1 MKNLPAKRRIFN
13 YGTLHAAATILLLFI
28 QVVAYGQEDPPRP
41 ISVYVYPQQGLQF
54 GALTQGASGGTVV
67 ISPTGSRSAT
77 GDVTL
82 LNLGVPYSAAL
93 FGIEANPG
101 TLITIL
107 NGPDA
112 TLTGSNGGTMTV
124 HLGGSDPASPFVC
137 TVSRPGRNMVQ
148 IGGTLNV
155 GSPLASPPGSYSG
168 TFTITFFQE

>member
-1 MKNLPAKRRIFN
+1 MKQTRQKRENLKHIILSAAGIF
-13 YGTLHAAATILLLFI
+13 LFFMI
-28 QVVAYGQEDPPRP
+28 QAVSYGQEDPPRP
-41 ISVYVYPQQGLQF
+41 ISVFIYPQQGLQF
-54 GALTQGASGGTVV
+54 GALSQGASGGTVV

-137 TVSRPGRNMVQ
+137 TVPRPGRNMVQ